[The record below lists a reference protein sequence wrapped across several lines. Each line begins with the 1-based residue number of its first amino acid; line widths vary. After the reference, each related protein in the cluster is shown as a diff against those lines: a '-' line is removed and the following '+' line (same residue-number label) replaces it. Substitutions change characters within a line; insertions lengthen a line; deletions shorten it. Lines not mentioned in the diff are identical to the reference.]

1 MKGAASI
8 FPITPWT
15 PYCMARR
22 PVREVKQF
30 RTVRVIYI
38 YSWRD
43 PANLVNHE
51 VRSHEK
57 WWMSVLIIFSMTV
70 NFKTTPIYE
79 LWVLWIFISFIEDS
93 SYLNTYQYTNK
104 TWLRAFWQTGV
115 LKGGGEILQ
124 VVKIWSTGLTLT
136 GEERGRWSYRSQK
149 KIDLRGLI
157 VTPV

>member
-70 NFKTTPIYE
+70 NFKTTPYMNCEFCGYLYLLSKTLRI
-79 LWVLWIFISFIEDS
+79 WIR
-93 SYLNTYQYTNK
+93 TN
-104 TWLRAFWQTGV
+104 
-115 LKGGGEILQ
+115 
-124 VVKIWSTGLTLT
+124 TLT
-136 GEERGRWSYRSQK
+136 KRDYVPFDKLVCWKVAVKFSKSWKYEAPASLSPARSEAV
-149 KIDLRGLI
+149 DLTVVRKR
-157 VTPV
+157 